1 MIARSGLGVK
11 VAEPIWERHKALR
24 LTRLVRGEAEHADRV
39 VVRVD
44 RVIAEQDHDD
54 GGELVE
60 ALLDAELFAGDAALL
75 KKRAL
80 KDGGG
85 ALALELNVVSD
96 ASLIGDAEVQDEATT
111 CERVGRHLDVKIRE
125 LDDAALTAEL

>member
-1 MIARSGLGVK
+1 MGAARGP
-11 VAEPIWERHKALR
+11 APP
-24 LTRLVRGEAEHADRV
+24 RLVGGETDHADRV
-39 VVRVD
+39 FIRID

-85 ALALELNVVSD
+85 ALALELNIIGD
-96 ASLIGDAEVQDEATT
+96 AALIGDAEIQDEATT
-111 CERVGRHLDVKIRE
+111 CERVGRHLDVKICE